1 VASGGGVTPE
11 LPFLW
16 QIRFSHF
23 NEKARWALDYKRIA
37 HQRRSTLP
45 GIHVARARRLWGE
58 DTFPVLVLDGEAIGD
73 SAKIVDAVER
83 RQPDPP
89 LYPENETD
97 RDLALDLQDWLGA
110 ELGPH
115 IRRYLFFHLL
125 PHTRFAARTMTE
137 GIKPPASA
145 AYRASFP
152 LVRVAMRRAMAID
165 AEGAAEGWRR
175 TLLALDRIEE
185 ELGPSGYLVSDSFTV
200 ADLTAAALMFPLVRP
215 EQAQYPIPNPWPEP
229 IESDRASIAKRPGF
243 RYVEE
248 MWRRHR
254 GTSAEVSA

>member
-1 VASGGGVTPE
+1 MNGDAE
-11 LPFLW
+11 LPVLW

-23 NEKARWALDYKRIA
+23 NEKARWALDYKGIA
-37 HQRRSTLP
+37 HMRRSTLP

-58 DTFPVLVLDGEAIGD
+58 DTFPVLVLDGETVGD

-97 RDLALDLQDWLGA
+97 RDLALELQDWFGT

-125 PHTRFAARTMTE
+125 PHTRAAARMMTE
-137 GIKPPASA
+137 GFKPPGST

-152 LVRVAMRRAMAID
+152 LLRVAMRRAMAID
-165 AEGAAEGWRR
+165 AEGAAEGWRK
-175 TLLALDRIEE
+175 TLVALDRIEE
-185 ELGPSGYLVSDSFTV
+185 ELGPSGYLVGDSFTI
-200 ADLTAAALMFPLVRP
+200 ADLTAAALLFPLVRP
-215 EQAQYPIPNPWPEP
+215 EQAQYPIPDPWPDP
-229 IESDRASIAKRPGF
+229 IESARTSVADRPAF

-254 GTSAEVSA
+254 GVSAEVPA